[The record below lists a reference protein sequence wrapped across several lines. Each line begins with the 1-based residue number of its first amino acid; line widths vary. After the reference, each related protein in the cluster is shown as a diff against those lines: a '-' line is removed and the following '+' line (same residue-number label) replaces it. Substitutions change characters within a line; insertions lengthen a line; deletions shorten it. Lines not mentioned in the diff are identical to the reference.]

1 MADTAATEAQVAEA
15 KRGVVERVRPGI
27 RVTAIEEISMQPL
40 NWKIMTWSV
49 GLFCAVSFVLCVL
62 YGLVVPQAWHLTQF
76 LEITLPGFK
85 WLSVGSFVIGLI
97 ETFLY
102 GAYAGLVFTWVH
114 NAVARR
120 VRMHA

>member
-15 KRGVVERVRPGI
+15 KRGVVERVGPEVLG
-27 RVTAIEEISMQPL
+27 TTTEEVPMELL

-62 YGLVVPQAWHLTQF
+62 YGLVVPRAWHLTQF

-85 WLSVGSFVIGLI
+85 WLSVGSVVLGLI

-102 GAYAGLVFTWVH
+102 GAYVGLVFTWVH

-120 VRMHA
+120 VRLHA

>member
-1 MADTAATEAQVAEA
+1 MVDTAATEAQVAEA
-15 KRGVVERVRPGI
+15 KRGLVERVGPETRG
-27 RVTAIEEISMQPL
+27 TAIEEISVQLL

-62 YGLVVPQAWHLTQF
+62 YGLVVPRAWHLTQF

-102 GAYAGLVFTWVH
+102 GAYAGLVFTWLH

-120 VRMHA
+120 VRMRA

>member
-1 MADTAATEAQVAEA
+1 MAVTAATEAQVAEA
-15 KRGVVERVRPGI
+15 KPGVVERVGPRT
-27 RVTAIEEISMQPL
+27 RTTAIEEILMQSL
-40 NWKIMTWSV
+40 NWKVMTWSV

-62 YGLVVPQAWHLTQF
+62 YGLVVPRAWHLTQF

-85 WLSVGSFVIGLI
+85 WLSVGGFVLGLF

-102 GAYAGLVFTWVH
+102 GAYAGLLFTWIH

-120 VRMHA
+120 VRLHA